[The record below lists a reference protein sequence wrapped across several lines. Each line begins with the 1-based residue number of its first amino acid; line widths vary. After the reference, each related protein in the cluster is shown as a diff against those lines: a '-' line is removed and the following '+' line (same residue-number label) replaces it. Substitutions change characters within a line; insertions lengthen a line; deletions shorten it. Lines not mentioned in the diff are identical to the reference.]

1 MTPAVLLRK
10 TRTVF
15 TNPRGALDVAV
26 SAVADEMGKRRLRA
40 AGLNEAVAQIERRHA
55 EQPIKHQ
62 VWAELF
68 RLYLDIRERRPQ
80 VVFEF
85 GSGRSTI
92 VIGSA
97 LAQNGAGT
105 LYSMEADA
113 RWHQANA
120 QYLADNVTQ
129 VIHSPVSI
137 EKRGGERVV
146 LHSII
151 PHTAPD
157 YIYIDGPSF
166 PPGIKV
172 AADLIDM
179 EDRLQPGCLA
189 VIDGRKPNADFL
201 RQHLKRNWR
210 YFERTGPLGSVFIQR
225 CFELR

>member
-1 MTPAVLLRK
+1 MTPAVFLRK

-15 TNPRGALDVAV
+15 TNPRGSLDVAV
-26 SAVADEMGKRRLRA
+26 SAVTDAISKHRLQA
-40 AGLNEAVAQIERRHA
+40 AGLSEAVAQIERRHA

-68 RLYLDIRERRPQ
+68 RLYRDMRERRPK

-92 VIGSA
+92 VIGSS
-97 LAQNGAGT
+97 LAQNGHGT

-120 QYLADNVTQ
+120 QYLADTATQ
-129 VIHSPVSI
+129 VIHSPISV
-137 EKRGGERVV
+137 EKRCGERVV

-151 PHTAPD
+151 PDIAPD

-166 PPGIKV
+166 PAGIKV
-172 AADLIDM
+172 AADLLDL
-179 EDRLQPGCLA
+179 EERLRPGCLV
-189 VIDGRKPNADFL
+189 VIDGRKPNAEFL
-201 RQHLKRNWR
+201 RKHLKRNWR
-210 YFERTGPLGSVFIQR
+210 YFERTGPLGAVFIQR